1 MPLYKRLD
9 VTNEATIN
17 EPILE
22 ETIDNATSGN
32 VRTSGVRLIQK
43 NIVVMRLEWAWKELQ
58 C

>member
-9 VTNEATIN
+9 VINEATIN

-22 ETIDNATSGN
+22 QTIENATGGN

-43 NIVVMRLEWAWKELQ
+43 NIVVRCLPNIYYQ
-58 C
+58 YD

>member
-43 NIVVMRLEWAWKELQ
+43 NIVE
-58 C
+58 